1 MFPSKNLIHRHTP
14 DWTTGGGLLLRRES
28 HVIVHAIST
37 SFATIR
43 RCCRSRR
50 KRGSSLKKTGQQ
62 RAEVRPEMSDS
73 EVSHVS
79 EAEVVRSLHMESNP
93 PSPHVSIDSPSDR
106 VSLEFRRES
115 SPATEDSAPPIV
127 HPIVSHDSE
136 AEVVQSNPPS
146 PHVSIDSPSG
156 RVLLESIWESSPA
169 TGDSAPPIV
178 HPIVDWICPDGRRR
192 WSVVRKSLTI
202 GTGLPFKEGDYHLVV
217 IWLSHVILAAQLHH

>member
-1 MFPSKNLIHRHTP
+1 M
-14 DWTTGGGLLLRRES
+14 
-28 HVIVHAIST
+28 HAIST

-127 HPIVSHDSE
+127 HPIV
-136 AEVVQSNPPS
+136 
-146 PHVSIDSPSG
+146 
-156 RVLLESIWESSPA
+156 
-169 TGDSAPPIV
+169 
-178 HPIVDWICPDGRRR
+178 DWICPDGRRR